1 MKHIF
6 LLSCLVFVNSLS
18 SIAQSASEE
27 KVWSRVQA
35 LTKAVFEARDSI
47 ALKEMVSDHVT
58 YGHSGGN
65 IEDKATMVTMA
76 ATSTTTYRNV
86 QFEKVAIDVNRR
98 TAVVRHNLR
107 AGSVDAAG
115 VQTPLTL
122 SILQVWKKEH
132 GKWKLWARQAVK
144 IPAKT

>member
-6 LLSCLVFVNSLS
+6 LLSCLVFVISLS
-18 SIAQSASEE
+18 SIAQSAKEE

-47 ALKEMVSDHVT
+47 ALKEMVSDELT

-76 ATSTTTYRNV
+76 ATSSTTYRNV
-86 QFEKVAIDVNRR
+86 QIEKVAIDVNRR

-115 VQTPLTL
+115 VEAPLNL